1 MRKIAFTKMH
11 GAGNDFVLI
20 DDRAE
25 TFPVHDHIL
34 LALLATPRT
43 GITCEGV
50 ILLQKSSV
58 ADFRMVFFNP
68 DGTEADLCGNGARCV
83 AAFAR
88 EIGVVT
94 SPAMT
99 FETRAGLVDAEVSA
113 SGAVKV
119 WMPEPKNRRYGLQVK
134 VGDTFVSGDY
144 VEAGVPHFIVPCE
157 SVASVDVEGLGR
169 ALRLSDA
176 FAPNGTNVDF
186 VQFIPAH
193 KALIRTYERGVEAES
208 GACGTGAVATAVVAV
223 ETKKMSLPVHVR
235 TSQGYTLTVDGDWRH
250 AKSTG
255 FTLTGPVKKVFEG
268 VVDLDSF
275 DTGNEME

>member
-1 MRKIAFTKMH
+1 MKKVAFTKMH

-20 DDRAE
+20 DDRAG
-25 TFPVHDHIL
+25 TFPVHDHLL
-34 LALLATPRT
+34 LAMLATPRT
-43 GITCEGV
+43 GIACEGV

-88 EIGVVT
+88 EIGVVKA
-94 SPAMT
+94 PAMT

-113 SGAVKV
+113 NGAVKV

-134 VGDTFVSGDY
+134 VGDRFVAGDY

-157 SVASVDVEGLGR
+157 NIASVDVEGLGR

-255 FTLTGPVKKVFEG
+255 FTLTGPVKKIFEG

-275 DTGNEME
+275 DTSNEME

>member
-1 MRKIAFTKMH
+1 MRKISFTKMH

-34 LALLATPRT
+34 LAMLATPRT
-43 GITCEGV
+43 GVACEGV
-50 ILLQKSSV
+50 ILVQKSAV

-88 EIGVVT
+88 EIGVVS

-99 FETRAGLVDAEVSA
+99 FETRAGLVDAEVSPN
-113 SGAVKV
+113 GLVKV
-119 WMPEPKNRRYGLQVK
+119 WMPEPKNRRYGMQVK
-134 VGDTFVSGDY
+134 VGDTFIAGDY

-186 VQFIPAH
+186 VQFLPAH
-193 KALIRTYERGVEAES
+193 KAIIRTYERGVEAES

-250 AKSTG
+250 AKATG
-255 FTLTGPVKKVFEG
+255 FTLTGPVKKVFDG

>member
-20 DDRAE
+20 DDRTE

-34 LALLATPRT
+34 LAMLAAPRT
-43 GITCEGV
+43 GIACEGV

-88 EIGVVT
+88 EIGAVRA
-94 SPAMT
+94 PAMT

-113 SGAVKV
+113 NGAVKV

-134 VGDTFVSGDY
+134 VGDAFVAGDY
-144 VEAGVPHFIVPCE
+144 VETGVPHFIVSCE
-157 SVASVDVEGLGR
+157 NIASVDVEGLGR

-223 ETKKMSLPVHVR
+223 ETKKMSLPIHVR
-235 TSQGYTLTVDGDWRH
+235 TAQGYTLTVDGDWRH

-275 DTGNEME
+275 DTSNEME

>member
-1 MRKIAFTKMH
+1 MRKVAFTKMH

-20 DDRAE
+20 DDRAG
-25 TFPVHDHIL
+25 TFPVHDHLL
-34 LALLATPRT
+34 LAMLATPRT
-43 GITCEGV
+43 GIACEGV

-88 EIGVVT
+88 EIGVVKA
-94 SPAMT
+94 PAMT

-113 SGAVKV
+113 NGAVKV

-134 VGDTFVSGDY
+134 VGDRFVAGDY

-157 SVASVDVEGLGR
+157 NIASVDVEGLGR

-255 FTLTGPVKKVFEG
+255 FTLTGPVKKIFEG

-275 DTGNEME
+275 DTSNEME

>member
-34 LALLATPRT
+34 LAMLAAPRT
-43 GITCEGV
+43 GVACEGV

-88 EIGVVT
+88 EIGAVT

-134 VGDTFVSGDY
+134 VGDTFVAGDY

-157 SVASVDVEGLGR
+157 NIASVDVEGLGR

-268 VVDLDSF
+268 FVDLDSF

>member
-1 MRKIAFTKMH
+1 MKKVAFTKMH

-20 DDRAE
+20 DDRAG

-34 LALLATPRT
+34 LAMLATPRT
-43 GITCEGV
+43 GIACEGV

-88 EIGVVT
+88 EIGAVT

-113 SGAVKV
+113 NGAVKV

-134 VGDTFVSGDY
+134 VGDQFVAGDY
-144 VEAGVPHFIVPCE
+144 VVTGVPNFIVPC
-157 SVASVDVEGLGR
+157 
-169 ALRLSDA
+169 
-176 FAPNGTNVDF
+176 
-186 VQFIPAH
+186 
-193 KALIRTYERGVEAES
+193 
-208 GACGTGAVATAVVAV
+208 
-223 ETKKMSLPVHVR
+223 
-235 TSQGYTLTVDGDWRH
+235 
-250 AKSTG
+250 
-255 FTLTGPVKKVFEG
+255 
-268 VVDLDSF
+268 
-275 DTGNEME
+275 

>member
-1 MRKIAFTKMH
+1 M
-11 GAGNDFVLI
+11 G
-20 DDRAE
+20 
-25 TFPVHDHIL
+25 
-34 LALLATPRT
+34 
-43 GITCEGV
+43 
-50 ILLQKSSV
+50 
-58 ADFRMVFFNP
+58 FFNP

-88 EIGVVT
+88 EIGAVT

-113 SGAVKV
+113 NGSVKV

-223 ETKKMSLPVHVR
+223 ETKKMSLPVHIR

>member
-20 DDRAE
+20 DDREE

-43 GITCEGV
+43 GIACEGV
-50 ILLQKSSV
+50 ILVQKSAV

-88 EIGVVT
+88 EIGVVK

-99 FETRAGLVDAEVSA
+99 FETRAGLVDAEVSPN
-113 SGAVKV
+113 GAVKV
-119 WMPEPKNRRYGLQVK
+119 WMPEPKNHRYGLQVK
-134 VGDTFVSGDY
+134 VGDTFVAGDY

-186 VQFIPAH
+186 VQFLPAH
-193 KALIRTYERGVEAES
+193 KAIIRTYERGVEAES

-223 ETKKMSLPVHVR
+223 ETKKMSLPVHIR

-250 AKSTG
+250 AKATG
-255 FTLTGPVKKVFEG
+255 FTLTGPVKKVFDG

>member
-34 LALLATPRT
+34 LAMLAAPRT
-43 GITCEGV
+43 GVACEGV

-88 EIGVVT
+88 EIGVVKA
-94 SPAMT
+94 PAMT
-99 FETRAGLVDAEVSA
+99 FETRAGLVDAEVSEN
-113 SGAVKV
+113 GAVKV

-134 VGDTFVSGDY
+134 VGDRFVAGDY

-223 ETKKMSLPVHVR
+223 ETKKMSLPIHVR
-235 TSQGYTLTVDGDWRH
+235 TVQGYTLTVDGDWRH

-268 VVDLDSF
+268 IVDLDSF

>member
-34 LALLATPRT
+34 LAMLATPRT
-43 GITCEGV
+43 GIACEGV
-50 ILLQKSSV
+50 ILVQKSAV

-99 FETRAGLVDAEVSA
+99 FETRAGLVDAEVSP

-134 VGDTFVSGDY
+134 VGDTFVAGDY

-186 VQFIPAH
+186 VQFLPAH
-193 KALIRTYERGVEAES
+193 KAVIRTYERGVEAES

-223 ETKKMSLPVHVR
+223 ETKKMSLPVHIR

-250 AKSTG
+250 AKATG
-255 FTLTGPVKKVFEG
+255 FTLTGPVKKVFDG

>member
-20 DDRAE
+20 DDRAG

-43 GITCEGV
+43 GIACEGV
-50 ILLQKSSV
+50 ILVQKSSV

-99 FETRAGLVDAEVSA
+99 FETRAGLVDAEVSPN
-113 SGAVKV
+113 GAVKG

-134 VGDTFVSGDY
+134 VGDTFVAGDY

-186 VQFIPAH
+186 VQFLPAH
-193 KALIRTYERGVEAES
+193 KAVIRTYERGVEAES

>member
-1 MRKIAFTKMH
+1 MRRIAFTKMH

-20 DDRAE
+20 DDRAG
-25 TFPVHDHIL
+25 TFPVHDHLL
-34 LALLATPRT
+34 LAMLATPRT
-43 GITCEGV
+43 GIACEGV

-88 EIGVVT
+88 EIGAVT

-144 VEAGVPHFIVPCE
+144 VEAGVPHFIVSCE

-223 ETKKMSLPVHVR
+223 ETKKMSLPIHIR